1 MKRWAPT
8 MLALLLVMTGGCT
21 TPRVAEA
28 PPALGLPQAVILPH
42 PEMAEAHWLAP
53 DLFAWDAPADDVVLV
68 ADGQRHTLK
77 SAGEL
82 GGDLAASSPHL
93 AGVRLWR
100 AEDIDAPTA
109 ARLLRGQA
117 FVEARRGDG
126 SLAAT
131 GLQVGAVLDA
141 LYADTARDRPLGAS
155 VAADGRV
162 TLALWAPTARSVSL
176 QLFDA
181 SEGGEV
187 ETLDMARDPATG
199 IWIVTGPAD
208 WNRRYYLYEVELF
221 VPQTGRIET
230 NHLTDPYSLN
240 LAPDSTRSQI
250 VDLDDPDL
258 KPVGWDDLAR
268 DLAETPVDRS
278 VYELHVRDFSM
289 QAEEAASNA
298 RGGYLAFADPRL
310 PGSRHLAALARA
322 GLSDVHLLPVNDCA
336 TILEKRDDREEPSGL
351 EALPPNSEEQQARIA
366 AVTARDGFNWCYD
379 PWHFL
384 VPEGSYA
391 SSPDGT
397 ARILEFRQMVMALD
411 AMGLGTVL
419 DVVFNHTTRH
429 GQDAK
434 SVLDRIVPG
443 YYHRLDV
450 QGKVATSTC
459 CSNTATERVMME
471 KLMLDALETWARD
484 YKVSGFRFDLM
495 GHHSR
500 ANILAARDRL
510 SRLTLAENQV
520 DGRDLLIYGEGW
532 NFGEVADDARFV
544 QATQLR
550 MAGTGIGTFNDRFRD
565 ALRGGG
571 CCDKGSALAEAQGV
585 ATGLHTAPNAVNG
598 GKNTRARAL
607 ELSDHLRAGL
617 AGSLANFTFAT
628 ADGSVRAARALD
640 YGGQPV
646 GYTAAPS
653 ESVNYAAAH
662 DNPTLF
668 DIGVYKLPRDLT
680 KDERVRWQNM
690 ATSFV
695 LLAQGMPFIHAGQ
708 DLLRTKSLDHN
719 SYDSGDWFNAIDF
732 SGQRHGWGRG
742 LPPERDNKEDW
753 PEARTLLARDAFAM
767 EPEHIARTAAH
778 LRELFKIRMESG
790 LFRLA
795 DAEAVQRNLRFLAA
809 GADQQPGLIAMA
821 LGEAGAEQRLVI
833 FNATP
838 ERRTIPIADARRWEL
853 HPVQR
858 ASDDQMLSATAIN
871 AGSIEVPGVTTAV
884 FVRR

>member
-1 MKRWAPT
+1 MKRLTPT
-8 MLALLLVMTGGCT
+8 ILALLLVMTGGCT
-21 TPRVAEA
+21 TRVAEV
-28 PPALGLPQAVILPH
+28 PPAVGLPQAVVLPH
-42 PEMAEAHWLAP
+42 PETAEAHWLAP
-53 DLFAWDAPADDVVLV
+53 DLFAWDAPADDVRLV
-68 ADGQRHTLK
+68 ADGQRTKLERVGTLD
-77 SAGEL
+77 
-82 GGDLAASSPHL
+82 GDLAEASPHL
-93 AGVRLWR
+93 AGVALWR
-100 AEDIDAPTA
+100 AMGIDAPTA
-109 ARLLRGQA
+109 ARLLRGQS
-117 FVEARRGDG
+117 FLEARRNDALVG
-126 SLAAT
+126 AT
-131 GLQVGAVLDA
+131 GLQVGPVLDTI
-141 LYADTARDRPLGAS
+141 YADAARGRSLGAS
-155 VAADGRV
+155 IDPDGSV

-176 QLFDA
+176 RLFDA
-181 SEGGEV
+181 SEGGKAQ
-187 ETLDMARDPATG
+187 TFDMARDPFSG
-199 IWIVTGPAD
+199 VWSLTGPAD
-208 WNRRYYLYEVELF
+208 WNRKYYLYEVEVF

-230 NHLTDPYSLN
+230 NLVTDPYSLN

-250 VDLDDPDL
+250 VDLDDSDL
-258 KPVGWDDLAR
+258 KPAGWDRLAR
-268 DLAETPVDRS
+268 DLADTPVDRS

-289 QAEEAASNA
+289 QAEEVASDA
-298 RGGYLAFADPRL
+298 RGGYLAFTDPGL

-336 TILEKRDDREEPSGL
+336 TILEKRADREEPEGL
-351 EALPPNSEEQQARIA
+351 ETLPPNSEEQQARIA

-384 VPEGSYA
+384 TPEGSYA

-434 SVLDRIVPG
+434 SVLDRVVPG
-443 YYHRLDV
+443 YYHRLDA
-450 QGKVATSTC
+450 QGKIATSTC
-459 CSNTATERVMME
+459 CSNTATERAMME
-471 KLMLDALETWARD
+471 KLMLDSLETWARD

-520 DGRDLLIYGEGW
+520 DGRDLQIYGEGW

-544 QATQLR
+544 QATQTR

-571 CCDKGSALAEAQGV
+571 CCDKGENLPRLQGI
-585 ATGLHTAPNAVNG
+585 ATGIHTAPNRYNEAEDQ
-598 GKNTRARAL
+598 RARAMAL
-607 ELSDHLRAGL
+607 ADHVRAGL
-617 AGSLANFTFAT
+617 AGSLADFAFAT
-628 ADGSVRAARALD
+628 ADGSIRAARDLD

-695 LLAQGMPFIHAGQ
+695 MLAQGMPFIHAGQ

-753 PEARTLLARDAFAM
+753 PEARGLLADAAFAM
-767 EPEHIARTAAH
+767 EPRHIARASAH
-778 LRELFKIRMESG
+778 LRELLEIRRASP
-790 LFRLA
+790 LFRQRTA
-795 DAEAVQRNLRFLAA
+795 DGVRRNVHFLAG
-809 GADQQPGLIAMA
+809 GATQQPGLIVMA
-821 LGEAGAEQRLVI
+821 LGEEGAEERLVI
-833 FNATP
+833 FNATA
-838 ERRTIPIADARRWEL
+838 ERRTIALPDAQRWRL
-853 HPVQR
+853 GPVQR
-858 ASDDQMLSATAIN
+858 ASDDPMLAAIAVN
-871 AGSIEVPGVTTAV
+871 AGSIEVPAVTTAV